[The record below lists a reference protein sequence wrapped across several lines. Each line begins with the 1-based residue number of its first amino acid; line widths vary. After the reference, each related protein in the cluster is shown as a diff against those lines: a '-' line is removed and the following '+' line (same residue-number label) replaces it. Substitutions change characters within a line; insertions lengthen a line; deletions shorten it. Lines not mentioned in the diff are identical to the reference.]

1 MIGILNRWR
10 QFGRRYFWPHLLLGM
25 VAASFGVSTNLSQTE
40 LASVTNTSSS
50 LNRLNIGSR
59 GLTNLVWLQ
68 AHRRAS
74 FGVDYWQ
81 QHALRTVIRHLSF
94 ALSPQV
100 VTYSVASHNNA
111 LAEVEPLHVQQL
123 ALLVTLNSLLTHET
137 RSPVTVRDPKQLR
150 LAASDKHQPKLWL
163 ANTLGI
169 RAGPVL
175 NPSMFSL

>member
-1 MIGILNRWR
+1 
-10 QFGRRYFWPHLLLGM
+10 M

-100 VTYSVASHNNA
+100 VTYNVVSQDND
-111 LAEVEPLHVQQL
+111 LAEVGPLHVQQL

-137 RSPVTVRDPKQLR
+137 RSPIIVRDPRQLR
-150 LAASDKHQPKLWL
+150 LSASDKHQPKLWL

-169 RAGPVL
+169 RAGPAISPL
-175 NPSMFSL
+175 FFLL